1 MASFLSLLVLHS
13 HRESLPPNHNL
24 PIIPLMLSKEAK
36 LLQLWRSKTNKLFLL
51 AILILAIWSLL
62 SFLRAGQLMATP
74 DYGGVDFH
82 AYWYAG
88 LFVRQRQDPYIA
100 FFAEMDVVSPVNFLD
115 ESAPQT
121 VEVPLGFS
129 IVPANT
135 APIVLLITPL
145 AWFSWPT
152 AKTIWLII
160 NITLVLLLPWFA
172 FRALPD
178 ADRLPLTDKLLTALA
193 FYAMTGTR
201 RALDTGQTTLLVLT
215 LMVGTLLLARK
226 NWPIAGIM
234 LGIALSKY
242 SVALPLFLFFIY
254 KRHFR
259 LIITSLIVQLGAI
272 ISIAVIA
279 TTSPLSILDSYLRL
293 LLQHLNG
300 KGIHL
305 GQLLPPESP
314 WRWIVPA
321 LGTLLLLA
329 WVGQVLKV
337 KQGRAPLPKD
347 NSSDTFYDWHIL
359 TILSLWTLLVAY
371 HRLYDI
377 VLVLF
382 FFVLIVTG
390 LRWPAAWRLSRRE
403 NLFLSLLAIGIIFVL
418 ILPGDTVI
426 ALIAPQAAAAWAN
439 LLLYSQVGAL
449 LCALLLS
456 VYLLLYRLNRA

>member
-1 MASFLSLLVLHS
+1 
-13 HRESLPPNHNL
+13 
-24 PIIPLMLSKEAK
+24 
-36 LLQLWRSKTNKLFLL
+36 
-51 AILILAIWSLL
+51 
-62 SFLRAGQLMATP
+62 
-74 DYGGVDFH
+74 
-82 AYWYAG
+82 
-88 LFVRQRQDPYIA
+88 
-100 FFAEMDVVSPVNFLD
+100 
-115 ESAPQT
+115 
-121 VEVPLGFS
+121 
-129 IVPANT
+129 
-135 APIVLLITPL
+135 
-145 AWFSWPT
+145 
-152 AKTIWLII
+152 
-160 NITLVLLLPWFA
+160 
-172 FRALPD
+172 
-178 ADRLPLTDKLLTALA
+178 
-193 FYAMTGTR
+193 
-201 RALDTGQTTLLVLT
+201 
-215 LMVGTLLLARK
+215 MVGTLLLARK

-305 GQLLPPESP
+305 GQLLPSGSP

-329 WVGQVLKV
+329 WVGQVLRV
-337 KQGRAPLPKD
+337 KQGRAHLPKD

-418 ILPGDTVI
+418 ILPGDTVM